1 MICSRSTKT
10 VEYTSNVAK
19 AIIAKPKRRSR
30 VGTGRPFSPLEV
42 PTAIRIRKPVSVAAL
57 ANRDLERI
65 AEILGLNQAA
75 RILDVDRSQLSR
87 CMRGAEGI
95 SSTLALRITNLQY
108 VLTRAL
114 QVMHADEVGPWLT
127 EGEPLLGG
135 SIPLNVLAIDGPA
148 PVIAALDA
156 LVSGAFA

>member
-1 MICSRSTKT
+1 M
-10 VEYTSNVAK
+10 AK
-19 AIIAKPKRRSR
+19 QVTGAPKRRKK
-30 VGTGRPFSPLEV
+30 VGAGRPFSPLV
-42 PTAIRIRKPVSVAAL
+42 APTAIRIKKPISVAAL

-65 AEILGLNQAA
+65 VEILGQNQAA
-75 RILDVDRSQLSR
+75 RILDVDRSQFSR
-87 CMRGAEGI
+87 CMRGGEGI
-95 SSTLALRITNLQY
+95 SSALALRITNLQY

-148 PVIAALDA
+148 HVIAALDA
-156 LVSGAFA
+156 LASGAFA